1 MKKLILVNESLLIFL
16 IKGIKVEYYDLTIN

>member
-1 MKKLILVNESLLIFL
+1 MKKIILVNESLLIFS